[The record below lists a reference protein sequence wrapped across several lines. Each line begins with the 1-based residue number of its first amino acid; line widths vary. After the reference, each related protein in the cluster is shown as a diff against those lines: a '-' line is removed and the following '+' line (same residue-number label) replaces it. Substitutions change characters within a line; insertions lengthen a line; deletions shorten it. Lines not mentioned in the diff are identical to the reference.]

1 MRLTMVVVV
10 LVLAGALGACATPEA
25 ANRSAIVVLSEA
37 IYPKLPPPP
46 KRMSVAVVGFVP
58 LGRDEARSD
67 AFSSYLVEELTMKLV
82 SDGRV
87 TIAERAQLEKV
98 VHELKLESSGMV
110 SDQTAKQLGQL
121 LGVDGVLLG
130 TYMDAGKEVKVNQRL
145 IATENGQVLAAS
157 STMFAKNKIIKRLLG
172 EAGKSRKRR

>member
-1 MRLTMVVVV
+1 MRLM
-10 LVLAGALGACATPEA
+10 VLAVLIVATLLGACAGPEA
-25 ANRSAIVVLSEA
+25 ANKSSIAALSEA

-58 LGRDEARSD
+58 LGKDEAPSD
-67 AFSSYLVEELTMKLV
+67 AFSSYLVEELTLKLV

-87 TIAERAQLEKV
+87 AVAERAHLEKV
-98 VHELKLESSGMV
+98 VKELKLESSGMV

-121 LGVDGVLLG
+121 LGVDGVVLG
-130 TYMDAGKEVKVNQRL
+130 TYMDQGKEVKVNQRL

-157 STMFAKNKIIKRLLG
+157 TTVFGKNKIIKKLLG
-172 EAGKSRKRR
+172 DAGKARKHKH

>member
-1 MRLTMVVVV
+1 MRLMIVLAV
-10 LVLAGALGACATPEA
+10 LVTTGALGACATAES
-25 ANRSAIVVLSEA
+25 ANKASIAVLSEA

-46 KRMSVAVVGFVP
+46 KRLSVAVVGFVP
-58 LGRDEARSD
+58 LGKDDAASD

-87 TIAERAQLEKV
+87 TVAERAQLEKV
-98 VHELKLESSGMV
+98 VKELKLQSSGMV

-130 TYMDAGKEVKVNQRL
+130 TYMDQGKEVKVNQKL
-145 IATENGQVLAAS
+145 IATENGQILAA
-157 STMFAKNKIIKRLLG
+157 TTTTFAKNKVIKKLLG
-172 EAGKSRKRR
+172 EVGKTRKKR